1 MKKILAHIFSW
12 LFLPLLMPFYGLYLS
27 LYIPSNEISIL
38 TKSMYTIPFE
48 LKRQLLIIFFL
59 FSTIA
64 PCISFI
70 ALYRRKIITSIDIEN
85 QNERLLPLF
94 IMFSYCI
101 LLFTLFI
108 YKAPDNILPK
118 YLYSLPLSGAIVTA
132 VFIIIN
138 KWIKISLHAGG
149 AGILVGYLMIFMR
162 EHSGFPMI
170 YLLLAIIASGLTISA
185 RLYLAKHSTLE
196 VYSAWLLAA
205 TITYSCCHFYPI

>member
-1 MKKILAHIFSW
+1 MNKKTLAHIFSW

-27 LYIPSNEISIL
+27 LYIPSNEVSIL
-38 TKSMYTIPFE
+38 AKSMHNIPFE

-64 PCISFI
+64 PSISFI

-94 IMFSYCI
+94 IMFS
-101 LLFTLFI
+101 
-108 YKAPDNILPK
+108 DNILPK
-118 YLYSLPLSGAIVTA
+118 YLYALPLSGVIVTA

-138 KWIKISLHAGG
+138 KWIKISLHSGG
-149 AGILVGYLMIFMR
+149 AGVLVGYLMIFMK
-162 EHSGFPMI
+162 EHTGFPMI
-170 YLLLAIIASGLTISA
+170 YVLLAIIASGLTISA